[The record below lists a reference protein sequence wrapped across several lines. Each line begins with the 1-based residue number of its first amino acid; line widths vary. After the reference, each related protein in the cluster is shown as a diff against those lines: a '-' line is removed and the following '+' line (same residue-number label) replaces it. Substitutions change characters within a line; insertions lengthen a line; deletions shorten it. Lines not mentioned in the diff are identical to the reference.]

1 MQTMTLKPKTLRAKN
16 KIREAANRT
25 LNWDMRTWDVLQTRM
40 KLATGIKDGP
50 WYLVAPSVD
59 LIGAAKRDD
68 LSRWVHAS
76 EDDDFVVE
84 L

>member
-1 MQTMTLKPKTLRAKN
+1 METITLKPKTLRAKS
-16 KIREAANRT
+16 KIREAVSRT

-40 KLATGIKDGP
+40 KLAAGIKEGP
-50 WYLVAPSVD
+50 WHLVTPR
-59 LIGAAKRDD
+59 AALGITNRDD

-76 EDDDFVVE
+76 DDADFLVE